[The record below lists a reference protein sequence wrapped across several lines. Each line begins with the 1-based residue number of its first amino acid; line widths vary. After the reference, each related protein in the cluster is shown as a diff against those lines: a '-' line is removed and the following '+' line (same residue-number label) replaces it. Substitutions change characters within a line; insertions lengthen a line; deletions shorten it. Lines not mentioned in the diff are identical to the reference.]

1 MYRSRTHIQ
10 ITQPEWEEPYT
21 EGSTDRKRQASSLRA
36 PDLTRLQDRLI
47 TLYQQLHET
56 VHARSGQSAP
66 LRLVYIKTEHEAVL
80 AWVSAL
86 RNRLVE
92 CAHVAQVTKP
102 FELYLAVNPQMT
114 KAGVVSVANSI
125 ALWVSS
131 EEARLFLKDA
141 PVF

>member
-1 MYRSRTHIQ
+1 MGEH
-10 ITQPEWEEPYT
+10 
-21 EGSTDRKRQASSLRA
+21 
-36 PDLTRLQDRLI
+36 RLI
-47 TLYQQLHET
+47 SMAQLELT
-56 VHARSGQSAP
+56 P
-66 LRLVYIKTEHEAVL
+66 
-80 AWVSAL
+80 
-86 RNRLVE
+86 
-92 CAHVAQVTKP
+92 QVTKP